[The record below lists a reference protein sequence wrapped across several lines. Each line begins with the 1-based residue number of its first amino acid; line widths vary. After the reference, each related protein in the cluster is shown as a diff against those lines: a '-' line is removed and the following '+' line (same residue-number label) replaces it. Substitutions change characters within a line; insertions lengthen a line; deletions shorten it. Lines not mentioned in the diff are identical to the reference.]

1 MYHISVYTVPVKVST
16 VSDKLVQPVSTAAV
30 SRPVSKPGS
39 LLKCGK
45 SLLKNPPN
53 KRKHDAASPAVSSYQ
68 WESQHVVFRNASH
81 SNFPTTIVVLPL
93 DSNDVK
99 KSRIY
104 LNSSRK
110 VVLLETENS
119 KSSTIVQAN
128 GSEHCKLDLTDAN
141 YYAPGINLDSNEL
154 KITDVDLKETY
165 QNSKEWNY
173 SNTNNANLCQ
183 SDCMYLDPS
192 NSISKT
198 NNGFED
204 QNMST
209 TESVDSIV
217 PSSNSMLDT
226 KNADL
231 DLNNDNLDSNNDNLE
246 SNNENLNS
254 KNDNLDSN
262 NDNLE
267 SNQSCSNSNNASL
280 GSNDRVL
287 SDASLD
293 SSDSDPDSSDS
304 GLESNIARPDSSN
317 IVLDSRI
324 TNLASN
330 STNLDSS
337 SANLDSK
344 GPEVGGLYWS
354 DINAEFSN
362 EVEI

>member
-128 GSEHCKLDLTDAN
+128 GSDHCKLDLTDAN

-246 SNNENLNS
+246 SN
-254 KNDNLDSN
+254 
-262 NDNLE
+262 
-267 SNQSCSNSNNASL
+267 QSCSNSNNASL

-330 STNLDSS
+330 STNLDSNSTNIDSS